1 MEIVK
6 ELGGSLLNDI
16 LVTASSTIISYFKD
30 KKNDEKYQKIIK
42 QLEENKKA
50 FEKELLSYTENK
62 ISTSS
67 FISDNILSKYNLDLL
82 LSTTKSIF
90 GKQKMDSIIKI
101 KIEENIKNYKF
112 VENLHHFNILVLGR
126 AGIGKSTLVNSI
138 LELDGTPEAAKTGI
152 GKAITQGEPT
162 GYVSNTKKGL
172 RLWDSQGIDK
182 EKYHISKAVE
192 SVKKLINEASINNDP
207 DKFIHCIWY
216 CVTGERFEESERESL
231 IELMKIYD
239 DDTLPIIIV
248 YTEAYNEEDAD
259 AVSDEI
265 RNVLREKI
273 NKNKEVNICQVVA
286 KNKEIK
292 MGQKN
297 FVIEKTG
304 IKALMDISLKKII
317 LAVNSACFYSFKN
330 KLKKDN
336 EEEINKI
343 GSDLKNM
350 IENRTNNFE
359 TGNKISNI
367 SQLNNQIVNNIIK
380 KLFGTK
386 EIVKEVK
393 SEILS
398 LLKKYQEFILNECY
412 NSLPD
417 FLGKCSAELIMN
429 YKNEKDE
436 EDNVDELNIKN
447 QISLN
452 MMNHIL
458 NNQKK
463 QEKSKKNDRN
473 GFQDDLM
480 VQLQT
485 IFQDYV
491 IKKASFFID
500 NKIKEEISK
509 LIIES
514 YNQQIND
521 FNDIIQNIVKES
533 MNSQSLNIMNNF
545 KFE

>member
-16 LVTASSTIISYFKD
+16 LVTASKTMISYFKD
-30 KKNDEKYQKIIK
+30 KKDDSKCQIIIK
-42 QLEENKKA
+42 QLEENKKE
-50 FEKELLSYTENK
+50 FEKQLLSYTENK

-67 FISDNILSKYNLDLL
+67 YISDNILSKYNQDLL

-90 GKQKMDSIIKI
+90 EKQKMESTIKN
-101 KIEENIKNYKF
+101 KIEENINNYKF
-112 VENLHHFNILVLGR
+112 IENLHHFNILILGR

-138 LELDGTPEAAKTGI
+138 LELDGTPGAAKTGV
-152 GKAITQGEPT
+152 GKAITQGEPI

-265 RNVLREKI
+265 RNVLKEKI
-273 NKNKEVNICQVVA
+273 NKDKEVNIYQVVA

-297 FVIEKTG
+297 FVIEKSG
-304 IKALMDISLKKII
+304 IKELMDISLKKII

-336 EEEINKI
+336 EDEINKI
-343 GSDLKNM
+343 SSDLKSM

-380 KLFGTK
+380 KLFSTK

-393 SEILS
+393 SEIIS
-398 LLKKYQEFILNECY
+398 FLKKYQEFILNECY

-429 YKNEKDE
+429 YKKEKDE
-436 EDNVDELNIKN
+436 DDNGDELNIKN

-452 MMNHIL
+452 MMNQIL
-458 NNQKK
+458 DKQKK
-463 QEKSKKNDRN
+463 NEKNKKNERN
-473 GFQDDLM
+473 GYEDDLM
-480 VQLQT
+480 VRLQT

-491 IKKASFFID
+491 IKKASFYID

-514 YNQQIND
+514 YNSQIND

>member
-16 LVTASSTIISYFKD
+16 LVTASKTMISYFKD
-30 KKNDEKYQKIIK
+30 KKDDSKCQIIIK
-42 QLEENKKA
+42 QLEENKKE
-50 FEKELLSYTENK
+50 FEKQLLSYTENK

-67 FISDNILSKYNLDLL
+67 YISDNILSKYNQDLL

-90 GKQKMDSIIKI
+90 EKQKMESTIKN
-101 KIEENIKNYKF
+101 KIEENINNYKF
-112 VENLHHFNILVLGR
+112 IENLHHFNILILGR

-138 LELDGTPEAAKTGI
+138 LELDGTPGAAKTGV

-259 AVSDEI
+259 AVSNEI
-265 RNVLREKI
+265 RNVLKEKI
-273 NKNKEVNICQVVA
+273 NKDKEVNICQVVA

-297 FVIEKTG
+297 FVIEKSG
-304 IKALMDISLKKII
+304 IKELMDISLKKII

-336 EEEINKI
+336 EDEINKI
-343 GSDLKNM
+343 NSDLSKM

-380 KLFGTK
+380 KLFSTK

-393 SEILS
+393 SEIIS
-398 LLKKYQEFILNECY
+398 FLKKYQEFILNECY

-417 FLGKCSAELIMN
+417 FLGKCSAELVMN
-429 YKNEKDE
+429 YKKEKDE
-436 EDNVDELNIKN
+436 DDNGDELNIKN

-452 MMNHIL
+452 MMNQIL
-458 NNQKK
+458 DKQKK
-463 QEKSKKNDRN
+463 NEKNKKNERN
-473 GFQDDLM
+473 GYEDDLM
-480 VQLQT
+480 VRLQT

-491 IKKASFFID
+491 IKKASFYID
-500 NKIKEEISK
+500 NKINEEISK

-514 YNQQIND
+514 YNSQIND